1 MNSIT
6 FTLNGEQ
13 VTVEERPGEVLAD
26 LLRGRLGLTGTKVAC
41 REGEC
46 GACTVLLDG
55 EPVNS
60 CLVLSSQADGHEVLT
75 IEGLSREGEP
85 LDPVQ
90 QAFLDAGA
98 GQCGFCTPGMV
109 LTAKA
114 FLNRCKHPT
123 REQAAAALSGN
134 LCRCTGYTKIVDAV
148 MAAAK
153 AMEETE
159 QKEEQP

>member
-75 IEGLSREGEP
+75 IEGLS
-85 LDPVQ
+85 
-90 QAFLDAGA
+90 
-98 GQCGFCTPGMV
+98 TPCSRRFW
-109 LTAKA
+109 TRA
-114 FLNRCKHPT
+114 RCS
-123 REQAAAALSGN
+123 AASARRAWCS
-134 LCRCTGYTKIVDAV
+134 R
-148 MAAAK
+148 
-153 AMEETE
+153 
-159 QKEEQP
+159 PRRS